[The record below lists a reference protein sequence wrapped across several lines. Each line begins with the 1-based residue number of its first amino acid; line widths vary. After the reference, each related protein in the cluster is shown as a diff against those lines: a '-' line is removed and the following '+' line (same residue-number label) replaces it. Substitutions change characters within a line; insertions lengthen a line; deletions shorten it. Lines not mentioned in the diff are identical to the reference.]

1 MKALVI
7 GGTGPTGPHVIAG
20 MLDRGYAVCLLHR
33 GLHEDASLPDL
44 EHIHADPYDVES
56 LAAAIGDRHFDVV
69 LAMYGRVKAIGEAV
83 ACRCEQ
89 LVCISGTPVYQ
100 GLIDPYSTHPSG
112 MRLLARESGPTVD
125 QLPDPPRF
133 AAAIRS
139 AERYVLGR
147 GDAGAYRVAGVRYP
161 QIYGPRNVIPWEW
174 PIVKRVLDGRTQ
186 MIIPDDG
193 LWIVARCAA
202 RNAAEVVLKIVDNAD
217 VADGKYYNIADEDQF
232 TIRQLAELVVS
243 RMGGEM
249 ELVGIPSEL
258 APSGFR
264 EYVPPGGR
272 PHMLLDISAAR
283 AELGYREVVSAR
295 EALNATVDWMMANP
309 VDLAGY
315 PAYRPWFDYD
325 AEDQILAAWERA
337 TEQLRSVTA
346 QAAG

>member
-1 MKALVI
+1 VRALII

-20 MLDRGYAVCLLHR
+20 MLDRGYTLCLLHR

-44 EHIHADPYDVES
+44 EHIHADPYSVES
-56 LAAAIGDRHFDVV
+56 LAAGIGDRCFDVV
-69 LAMYGRVKAIGEAV
+69 LGMYGRVKAIGEAV
-83 ACRCEQ
+83 AHHCER

-100 GLIDPYSTHPSG
+100 GLIDPNSTHPSG
-112 MRLLARESGPTVD
+112 MRLLARESSPTVD
-125 QLPDPPRF
+125 QLPSPPRF

-139 AERYVLGR
+139 AERYVR
-147 GDAGAYRVAGVRYP
+147 AQRDAGAYRAAGVRYP

-174 PIVKRVLDGRTQ
+174 PIVKRVLDGRTR
-186 MIIPDDG
+186 MIIPDNG
-193 LWIVARCAA
+193 LWIVTRCAA
-202 RNAAEVVLKIVDNAD
+202 RNAAEAVLKIVDNPD

-232 TIRQLAELVVS
+232 TIRQLAELVIC
-243 RMGGEM
+243 RMGGEL

-272 PHMLLDISAAR
+272 PHMLLDISAAK
-283 AELGYREVVSAR
+283 AELGYREVISAR

-309 VDLAGY
+309 IDLTGY
-315 PAYRPWFDYD
+315 PAYRPWFDYP

-337 TEQLRSVTA
+337 TEQLRLVTA
-346 QAAG
+346 QATG